1 MEEERMKMGGWHGHK
16 MMGRALTGLAMVL
29 VLLGFTPPGFATG
42 DEHRALKLLLDKG
55 IITQQEYDQAVQE
68 EARSKVE
75 EAERVRVEEEKR
87 AKVEEEKRAKQG
99 NFFTKNGLQVRLGGF
114 AEFNFI
120 DDSTQSFQELVGN
133 RPVLHTNT
141 VSGANS
147 QFFFS
152 PRNSRVIL
160 DVRAPERDG
169 VKSRLFLSMDFLGN
183 QPAVGQSGVTEF
195 STTTSPDLRIFQLF
209 FVAET
214 PLVDVKVGQDW
225 SRFGFMSLYS
235 RGQVSTAVTPA
246 NMFNRWIQ
254 FSLSKQLTVT
264 DSLSL
269 TPVFSVERPPQANA
283 TLPSFVAGVQISH
296 SGLKAPY
303 NGAQAADTS
312 LRSLSLQVS
321 GVGRRLEANSGGP
334 TNPTTGE
341 QPGLS
346 SQTYVTGWG
355 VSTSLFLPVLPST
368 NGEIGNTAHVIMEGV
383 TGAGIADFYNGLS
396 WGVCNPVCGTATNS
410 GFGGATF
417 GQTNIDSGLAAVSS
431 QTGKFEA
438 IRSVSMMVHGTYYL
452 PDNGKTW
459 VGGGYGTVYS
469 SNAGQMTCAGT
480 TSPGVTAAQSCG
492 GATRTLNS
500 LYDRE
505 STYYGYLYH
514 DFTQEIRMGL
524 ETNFTR
530 TTYADKSSAENRR
543 VMVSLYYRF

>member
-1 MEEERMKMGGWHGHK
+1 MRKVEYLSRITVGQVLVGIA
-16 MMGRALTGLAMVL
+16 ALLTMLSFTQPGLA
-29 VLLGFTPPGFATG
+29 GGG
-42 DEHRALKLLLDKG
+42 EHRTLQLLLNKG

-68 EARSKVE
+68 EERVKFE
-75 EAERVRVEEEKR
+75 EAER

-114 AEFNFI
+114 AEFDFI

-133 RPVLHTNT
+133 RPVLHSNT

-147 QFFFS
+147 QVFFS
-152 PRNSRVIL
+152 PRNSRLIF
-160 DVRAPERDG
+160 DVRAPEREG
-169 VKSRLFLSMDFLGN
+169 IKSRLFLSMDFLGN
-183 QPAVGQSGVTEF
+183 QPAVGDSGVTEF

-214 PLVDVKVGQDW
+214 PVVDVKVGQDW

-254 FSLSKQLTVT
+254 VSLSKELRVT
-264 DSLSL
+264 DTLVL

-283 TLPSFVAGVQISH
+283 TLPSFVAGVQIAH

-334 TNPTTGE
+334 TDPTTGG
-341 QPGLS
+341 QPSLS
-346 SQTYVTGWG
+346 SQTDVTGWG
-355 VSTSLFLPVLPST
+355 VSTSLFIPVLPSK
-368 NGEIGNTAHVIMEGV
+368 NGEFGNTAHVVMEGV
-383 TGAGIADFYNGLS
+383 TGAGIADFFNGLS
-396 WGVCNPVCGTATNS
+396 WGVCNPICGTATNS
-410 GFGGATF
+410 GFGGPTF
-417 GQTNIDSGLAAVSS
+417 GQTNIDNGLAAVSS

-438 IRSVSMMVHGTYYL
+438 IRTVSMMVHGTYYL

-469 SNAGQMTCAGT
+469 SNANQMTCT
-480 TSPGVTAAQSCG
+480 TPLTAAQCG
-492 GATRTLNS
+492 GANRTLHS
-500 LYDRE
+500 IYDRE

-530 TTYADKSSAENRR
+530 TGYADNSYAENRR
-543 VMVSLYYRF
+543 VMVSLYWRF